1 MSNKFDPNIR
11 VEQNLDYKLELP
23 FAEACDL
30 SGDLTTVQEV
40 AECILYVT
48 QNQADAG
55 GIELNNDDSDKWR
68 YAEYYKACRTAMYL
82 ADYAVSFIDGLMGN
96 IEVKK
101 AKSPDFELK
110 SYKEGGL

>member
-11 VEQNLDYKLELP
+11 VDQNLDYELKLP
-23 FAEACDL
+23 FEEACDL
-30 SGDLTTVQEV
+30 SGDLATVQEV

-55 GIELNNDDSDKWR
+55 GMELNNDDSDKWR

-82 ADYAVSFIDGLMGN
+82 ANYAVNLLDGLIDN
-96 IEVKK
+96 IGIKK
-101 AKSPDFELK
+101 RI
-110 SYKEGGL
+110 G

>member
-23 FAEACDL
+23 FEEACDL

-48 QNQADAG
+48 MFQADKG

-68 YAEYYKACRTAMYL
+68 FAEYYKACQTAMYL
-82 ADYAVSFIDGLMGN
+82 ADYAVNLLDGLIEN
-96 IEVKK
+96 IKIRR
-101 AKSPDFELK
+101 S
-110 SYKEGGL
+110 

>member
-11 VEQNLDYKLELP
+11 VERNLDYKLKLQFE
-23 FAEACDL
+23 EACDL
-30 SGDLTTVQEV
+30 SGDLATVQEV

-68 YAEYYKACRTAMYL
+68 FAEYYKACRTAMYL
-82 ADYAVSFIDGLMGN
+82 ADYAVNLVDSLIEN
-96 IEVKK
+96 IAVNTNE
-101 AKSPDFELK
+101 AK
-110 SYKEGGL
+110 

>member
-11 VEQNLDYKLELP
+11 VERNLDYKLELP
-23 FAEACDL
+23 FEEACDL

-68 YAEYYKACRTAMYL
+68 FAEYYKACRTAIYL
-82 ADYAVSFIDGLMGN
+82 ADYAVSLVDSVIAN
-96 IEVKK
+96 IEVKQ
-101 AKSPDFELK
+101 
-110 SYKEGGL
+110 

>member
-11 VEQNLDYKLELP
+11 VERNLDYKLKLQFE
-23 FAEACDL
+23 EACDL
-30 SGDLTTVQEV
+30 SGDLATVQEV

-68 YAEYYKACRTAMYL
+68 FAEYYKACRTAMFL
-82 ADYAVSFIDGLMGN
+82 ADYAVGLVDKLVEN
-96 IEVKK
+96 IGVKK
-101 AKSPDFELK
+101 
-110 SYKEGGL
+110 

>member
-1 MSNKFDPNIR
+1 MSNKFDPNIK
-11 VEQNLDYKLELP
+11 VERNLDYNLELP
-23 FAEACDL
+23 FEEACDL

-68 YAEYYKACRTAMYL
+68 FAEYYKACRTAMYL
-82 ADYAVSFIDGLMGN
+82 ADYAVSLMDSLIEN
-96 IEVKK
+96 ITVKSNE
-101 AKSPDFELK
+101 AK
-110 SYKEGGL
+110 

>member
-11 VEQNLDYKLELP
+11 VEQNLNYELKLP
-23 FAEACDL
+23 FEEACDL
-30 SGDLTTVQEV
+30 SGDLATVQEV

-68 YAEYYKACRTAMYL
+68 FAEYYKACRTAMYL
-82 ADYAVSFIDGLMGN
+82 ADYAVNLLDGLIEN
-96 IEVKK
+96 ITVKCTN
-101 AKSPDFELK
+101 AV
-110 SYKEGGL
+110 KE

>member
-11 VEQNLDYKLELP
+11 VEQNLNYELKLP
-23 FAEACDL
+23 FEEACDL
-30 SGDLTTVQEV
+30 SGDLATVQEV

-68 YAEYYKACRTAMYL
+68 FAEYYKACRTAMYL
-82 ADYAVSFIDGLMGN
+82 ADYAVGLVDKLVEN
-96 IEVKK
+96 IGVKK
-101 AKSPDFELK
+101 
-110 SYKEGGL
+110 

>member
-11 VEQNLDYKLELP
+11 VERYLDYKLKLP
-23 FAEACDL
+23 FEEACDL

-48 QNQADAG
+48 QNQADSG
-55 GIELNNDDSDKWR
+55 GIELNNDDSDKWQ

-82 ADYAVSFIDGLMGN
+82 ADYAVSLVDGLIEN
-96 IEVKK
+96 IEVKNK
-101 AKSPDFELK
+101 VSRF
-110 SYKEGGL
+110 

>member
-11 VEQNLDYKLELP
+11 VDQNLDYELKLP
-23 FAEACDL
+23 FEEACDL

-68 YAEYYKACRTAMYL
+68 FAEYYKACRTAMYL
-82 ADYAVSFIDGLMGN
+82 ADYAVSLVDNLIEN
-96 IEVKK
+96 IAVKSNE
-101 AKSPDFELK
+101 AK
-110 SYKEGGL
+110 

>member
-1 MSNKFDPNIR
+1 MSNKFNPNIR

-23 FAEACDL
+23 FEEACDL

-48 QNQADAG
+48 QNQADSG
-55 GIELNNDDSDKWR
+55 GIEMNNDDSDKWR

-82 ADYAVSFIDGLMGN
+82 ADYAVNLVDGLIEN
-96 IEVKK
+96 IVVKK
-101 AKSPDFELK
+101 
-110 SYKEGGL
+110 Y

>member
-1 MSNKFDPNIR
+1 MSNKFDPTIR
-11 VEQNLDYKLELP
+11 VERNWDYKLELP
-23 FAEACDL
+23 FEEACDL

-48 QNQADAG
+48 MSQADKG

-82 ADYAVSFIDGLMGN
+82 ADYTVSFIDGL
-96 IEVKK
+96 IENNTVKQ
-101 AKSPDFELK
+101 
-110 SYKEGGL
+110 

>member
-11 VEQNLDYKLELP
+11 VERNLDYELKLP
-23 FAEACDL
+23 FEEACDL
-30 SGDLTTVQEV
+30 SGDLATVQEV

-68 YAEYYKACRTAMYL
+68 YAKYYKACRTAMYL
-82 ADYAVSFIDGLMGN
+82 ADYAVGLVDGLIEN
-96 IEVKK
+96 ITVKCTN
-101 AKSPDFELK
+101 AV
-110 SYKEGGL
+110 KE

>member
-11 VEQNLDYKLELP
+11 VDQNLDYELKLP
-23 FAEACDL
+23 FEEACDL

-40 AECILYVT
+40 AEYILYVT
-48 QNQADAG
+48 MSQADKG

-82 ADYAVSFIDGLMGN
+82 ADYTVSFIDGLIEN
-96 IEVKK
+96 IAVKQ
-101 AKSPDFELK
+101 
-110 SYKEGGL
+110 

>member
-11 VEQNLDYKLELP
+11 VEQNLNYELKLP
-23 FAEACDL
+23 FEEACDL

-55 GIELNNDDSDKWR
+55 GMELNNDDSDKWR

-82 ADYAVSFIDGLMGN
+82 ANYAVGLVDKLVEN
-96 IEVKK
+96 ITVKCTN
-101 AKSPDFELK
+101 AV
-110 SYKEGGL
+110 KE